1 MNPNYS
7 KIEIAEDKRS
17 EFARLFEEF
26 ARTYPGTTGGQQH
39 IEGYERGREDA
50 RRNYGAIIAAVDRGE
65 DVSEQVLLKLLP
77 HADSDSNRQKG
88 AWICLAPAVT
98 GDVKRWFERA
108 GWAKPD
114 DWPAIAEA
122 ILYFV
127 RCCTGDP
134 LELQA
139 ACEAFDDSPY
149 SKGFQ
154 TGMLTPILNALSP
167 DDFML
172 INSKSRRVI
181 NYFANRSY
189 GQGLIEYPAMNASG
203 RELVRELAE
212 LMHQFDVPPI
222 QDQDLFDMFCHWL
235 VAVKRFDF
243 SAARYWKI
251 APGENAWN
259 WDACREGGFIA
270 IGWDQ
275 LGDISD
281 LSRSEFNG
289 RRDDLLTQHDGWTKS
304 GTDQVWKFA
313 RIREGD
319 HIVANRGTTEVLG
332 IGRVVGSY
340 YFVEGQ
346 SHGHRLPV
354 EWDDVARRRVEE
366 GGWRRTLI
374 ELGQE
379 KFEDVSRP
387 PEVDGPPT
395 LPPPPERTFSGF
407 SAQTFQFFADLS
419 RNNNTVWF
427 HENRAVFEHQ
437 VDNPLRALMEDVAKE
452 PIIKLDPAL
461 ETSISARTTISR
473 INKNLFGRV
482 EEGLYNEWYWGAF
495 YRRERSR
502 LTDAQLFVLLQ
513 ANGVRVGLSF
523 GKGAADVLETFRR
536 NVRQNLDYIRS
547 YVAENDL
554 HSTYRFESIES
565 GAAISTPLES
575 GLEEGIPVW
584 LEGVELNVV
593 KHYDPETAILGGDGF
608 VDEVNRVF
616 SELYPIY
623 LFAVSERPV
632 QAVERY
638 LARISPGPT
647 PRRYTDD
654 DFLEDTYLEVRFL
667 EELKRVVEDKGQ
679 IIFVGPPGTGKTYVA
694 QKFAKLLAEGDE
706 ARVELIQFHPS
717 YEYEEFMEGIRPESK
732 ETGEGTQVVSYPVR
746 AGAFKRFCEKARGSE
761 DKWVMI
767 IDEINRGNIAKIF
780 GQLLYLLEYRDSKVV
795 LPYSTQ
801 SFSIPSNVFI
811 LGTMNTADR
820 SIALVD
826 FALRRRFHFVHMS
839 ADRAV
844 LERYLERNPGATG
857 KALAYFDRANE
868 AIDDPH
874 YQIGFSYFMRPGLN
888 ESDIE
893 LIWRYSVFPYLQ
905 EYHFDDP
912 DRLDQLTWEAVR
924 DRVESRSGE

>member
-98 GDVKRWFERA
+98 GDVKRWFERK

-127 RCCTGDP
+127 RRCTGDP

-181 NYFANRSY
+181 NYFANTSC

-270 IGWDQ
+270 IGWDE

-289 RRDDLLTQHDGWTKS
+289 RRDDLLTQHDDWTKS
-304 GTDQVWKFA
+304 GTDQVWKVA

-319 HIVANRGTTEVLG
+319 HIVANRGTAEVLG

-346 SHGHRLPV
+346 RHGHRLPV
-354 EWDDVARRRVEE
+354 KWDDVTRRRVQK

-374 ELGQE
+374 SLSQE
-379 KFEDVSRP
+379 EFEEISHAP
-387 PEVDGPPT
+387 PVKTKVDPECPFSEATFEILAQLHDEPT
-395 LPPPPERTFSGF
+395 YEFYTAHKDALWNHVVEPFKGLMMAVRENLPAAILEKMETEKRVFASILK
-407 SAQTFQFFADLS
+407 QF
-419 RNNNTVWF
+419 
-427 HENRAVFEHQ
+427 
-437 VDNPLRALMEDVAKE
+437 AKQGSW
-452 PIIKLDPAL
+452 D
-461 ETSISARTTISR
+461 
-473 INKNLFGRV
+473 F
-482 EEGLYNEWYWGAF
+482 YWGAF
-495 YRRERSR
+495 YPKGGKR
-502 LTDAQLFVLLQ
+502 THDAQLFMWINRDHLEFGFYIGEYGSDQRNRFLRNCRQNHEGLVRVLRDSLANNTIQFGEHRDTIGGSEAFDDARKTWPSFEDWLKDPSESDVHAAVLLPKEDVLRRSLGQ
-513 ANGVRVGLSF
+513 LAEEI
-523 GKGAADVLETFRR
+523 ADVY
-536 NVRQNLDYIRS
+536 Q
-547 YVAENDL
+547 
-554 HSTYRFESIES
+554 
-565 GAAISTPLES
+565 
-575 GLEEGIPVW
+575 
-584 LEGVELNVV
+584 
-593 KHYDPETAILGGDGF
+593 
-608 VDEVNRVF
+608 RVF
-616 SELYPIY
+616 PLVLLATLDSPMPMIGDY
-623 LFAVSERPV
+623 LGADGPSGINPEYSLDDCAQDTYFDKATLEHWVRAIERKK
-632 QAVERY
+632 QAVVY
-638 LARISPGPT
+638 
-647 PRRYTDD
+647 
-654 DFLEDTYLEVRFL
+654 
-667 EELKRVVEDKGQ
+667 
-679 IIFVGPPGTGKTYVA
+679 GPPGTGKTFVA
-694 QKFAKLLAEGDE
+694 EHLARHLIGGGDGFCDI
-706 ARVELIQFHPS
+706 VQFHPAYA
-717 YEYEEFMEGIRPESK
+717 YEDFVQGIRPK
-732 ETGEGTQVVSYPVR
+732 RKGDGQLDYPVVP
-746 AGAFKRFCEKARGSE
+746 GRFLDFCDKARGCQ
-761 DKWVMI
+761 DRCVLI
-767 IDEINRGNIAKIF
+767 IDEINRAKLAQVF
-780 GQLLYLLEYRDSKVV
+780 GELMYLLEYRDREVPLASGGS
-795 LPYSTQ
+795 LR
-801 SFSIPSNVFI
+801 IPSNVRI
-811 LGTMNTADR
+811 IGTMNTADR

-826 FALRRRFHFVHMS
+826 HALRRRFAFLALYPNYDVLRRYHQGTGFDVEPLI
-839 ADRAV
+839 AV
-844 LERYLERNPGATG
+844 LHKLNRQIGDRHYEVGITFFLREDLAEQIEDIWRMEIEPYLEEYFFDQPD
-857 KALAYFDRANE
+857 KVDALR
-868 AIDDPH
+868 
-874 YQIGFSYFMRPGLN
+874 
-888 ESDIE
+888 
-893 LIWRYSVFPYLQ
+893 W
-905 EYHFDDP
+905 
-912 DRLDQLTWEAVR
+912 
-924 DRVESRSGE
+924 DRVAQEVLPQ